1 MVRRGRLI
9 GILMCRRKW
18 LVCEEVRW
26 LAAVFE
32 ERALEVSVMII

>member
-1 MVRRGRLI
+1 
-9 GILMCRRKW
+9 
-18 LVCEEVRW
+18 VCEEVRW